1 MAKER
6 DDSIEIGSFPAGNGG
21 RVRVPIHHNGEDGM
35 DASIN
40 PKGAIY
46 SGMLKR
52 TARETG
58 RFRPRGLLDNLDDVT
73 GASEG

>member
-40 PKGAIY
+40 PQGEIY
-46 SGMLKR
+46 SGLLQR
-52 TARETG
+52 TARQTG
-58 RFRPRGLLDNLDDVT
+58 HFRPPGLLDDSVRDGN
-73 GASEG
+73 A